1 MTGAKY
7 LSRIGNTAAIFAL
20 VFLFCHIILE
30 IILRNIFR
38 SSTFVLDE
46 FVGHAVSAM
55 TFLALGEALRSGALI
70 RVSLLRDNV
79 SDSVRRAL
87 DFFALASALA
97 VGVFS
102 LWFVGISVLR
112 NFERGT
118 RSASIAEIPL
128 WIPEALLLCG
138 LAIFVLQALDGL
150 ISALFRTSRTEETL

>member
-1 MTGAKY
+1 MTRAKY
-7 LSRIGNTAAIFAL
+7 LSRIGNGAAIFAL
-20 VFLFCHIILE
+20 VFMFSHIILE
-30 IILRNIFR
+30 IILRNVFR

-55 TFLALGEALRSGALI
+55 TFLALGEALRNGALI

-79 SDSVRRAL
+79 SDSVRRGL

-102 LWFVGISVLR
+102 FWFVGISVLR

-118 RSASIAEIPL
+118 KSSSIAEIPL

-138 LAIFVLQALDGL
+138 LAIFSLQALDGL
-150 ISALFRTSRTEETL
+150 VSLLFRKNRTERPL